1 MIKLLSIIEL
11 THSLIHSLRI
21 ISNPARRKDQVL
33 EFLLLILARCLSGYW
48 LTETRGLI
56 KERGRLLMSLLAVHK
71 GRKLHRLNL
80 LTSNSHQTSLNCPIL
95 VLLRGGVGKQAP
107 PYSVVWGVN
116 WYKIIGG
123 QFGNSY

>member
-11 THSLIHSLRI
+11 THLLIYSLRI
-21 ISNPARRKDQVL
+21 ISNPARNKDQVL

-48 LTETRGLI
+48 LTESRGLI
-56 KERGRLLMSLLAVHK
+56 KERGGLLMSLLAVHK

-80 LTSNSHQTSLNCPIL
+80 LTPNSHQTSLNCPIL
-95 VLLRGGVGKQAP
+95 VLLRGGGEQTP

>member
-1 MIKLLSIIEL
+1 
-11 THSLIHSLRI
+11 
-21 ISNPARRKDQVL
+21 
-33 EFLLLILARCLSGYW
+33 
-48 LTETRGLI
+48 
-56 KERGRLLMSLLAVHK
+56 MSLLAVHK

-80 LTSNSHQTSLNCPIL
+80 LTPNSHQTSLNCPIL
-95 VLLRGGVGKQAP
+95 VLLREGGQAP